1 MREISVKIAV
11 KVATEAYRSSFVSWE
26 FVLPFNASFRE
37 GLASTYP
44 EPENIEDFIRAQLYD
59 YNYNTALPSRYTWP
73 QVGHWRNRCKLQS
86 SITSL
91 LQEAFT
97 KLSLWEKRHPL
108 LEEQKESEMEFHSS
122 LCSITRHYC
131 SKPVFLYWETWPV
144 TRPYGRWWA
153 ALMCQKIFVYV
164 EYHCGIEIVNW
175 KLIKC
180 LLYNQFKDLDR
191 YLYKKYMCLW
201 SGECNIARCAFIE
214 D

>member
-73 QVGHWRNRCKLQS
+73 QVGHWKNRCKQQS

-144 TRPYGRWWA
+144 TNQTHLPPTPS
-153 ALMCQKIFVYV
+153 
-164 EYHCGIEIVNW
+164 YHYSTRNHPGLTIS
-175 KLIKC
+175 L
-180 LLYNQFKDLDR
+180 
-191 YLYKKYMCLW
+191 
-201 SGECNIARCAFIE
+201 AP
-214 D
+214 